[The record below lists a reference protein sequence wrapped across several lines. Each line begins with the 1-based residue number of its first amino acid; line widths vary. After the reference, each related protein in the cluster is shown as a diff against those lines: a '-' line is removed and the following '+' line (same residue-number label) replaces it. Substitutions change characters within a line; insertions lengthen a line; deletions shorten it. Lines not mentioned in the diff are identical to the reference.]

1 MTRVLSWLYLVPFPL
16 EDRPSVPF
24 PSITSDMLVTFSSRM
39 VGSKGVTAK
48 VFLERA
54 DPNVGTGQL
63 ESGVTPSVPPDPV
76 KS

>member
-1 MTRVLSWLYLVPFPL
+1 M
-16 EDRPSVPF
+16 
-24 PSITSDMLVTFSSRM
+24 TFSSRM